1 MVVNFQG
8 CDYSST
14 LNKAIKKELN
24 IRVTKVITNNV
35 LNNNEFL
42 SSNKSI

>member
-8 CDYSST
+8 CDYSSI

-24 IRVTKVITNNV
+24 IRVIKVITNNA
-35 LNNNEFL
+35 LSNNEFL
-42 SSNKSI
+42 SSNKFI

>member
-14 LNKAIKKELN
+14 LNKGIKKELN

-42 SSNKSI
+42 SSNKFI